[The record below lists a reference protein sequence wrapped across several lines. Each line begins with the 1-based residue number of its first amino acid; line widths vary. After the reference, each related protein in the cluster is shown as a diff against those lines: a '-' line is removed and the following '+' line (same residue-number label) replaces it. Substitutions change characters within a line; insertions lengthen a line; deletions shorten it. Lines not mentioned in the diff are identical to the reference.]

1 MKIKKDYG
9 LLVIRLFSYYVNKLF
24 VNLILHCLAEMILE
38 ELEVYQLA
46 LEISKLAWKI
56 YNRLPKDQQYS
67 QGRQFLEAADS
78 VGANIAEG
86 YGRFHY
92 KDSLKFYYNSRGSL
106 NETKH
111 WTTLL
116 NQRDLILEESYIKM
130 KSLIETEQL
139 KTNNFINSIKSKL

>member
-1 MKIKKDYG
+1 MGYWVIG
-9 LLVIRLFSYYVNKLF
+9 LLWNFVYLRLV
-24 VNLILHCLAEMILE
+24 CLAKMILE

-46 LEISKLAWKI
+46 IEISRLAWEI
-56 YNRLPKDQQYS
+56 YNRLPKEQQYS

-106 NETKH
+106 FETKH
-111 WTTLL
+111 WNSLL
-116 NQRDLILEESYIKM
+116 NQRDMITEDMYLKM
-130 KSLIETEQL
+130 KDLIEKVQL
-139 KTNNFINSIKSKL
+139 KLNNFINSIKAKL